1 MTVYALFSI
10 AFVLPLFLALVLHRT
25 RAFWLGGLL
34 PCVVGFYC
42 LAFGNP
48 LAAVVGIGLIIYGF
62 VLLVLVAYL
71 HGRHM
76 RRVRPPIPPATVVDR

>member
-1 MTVYALFSI
+1 MTAYALFSI
-10 AFVLPLFLALVLHRT
+10 AFVGPLFLSLVLHRT

-34 PCVVGFYC
+34 PAVFGFYC
-42 LAFGNP
+42 LALGSP
-48 LAAVVGIGLIIYGF
+48 LHAIIGIGLIIYGF

-76 RRVRPPIPPATVVDR
+76 QRVRPAIPPATVVEK